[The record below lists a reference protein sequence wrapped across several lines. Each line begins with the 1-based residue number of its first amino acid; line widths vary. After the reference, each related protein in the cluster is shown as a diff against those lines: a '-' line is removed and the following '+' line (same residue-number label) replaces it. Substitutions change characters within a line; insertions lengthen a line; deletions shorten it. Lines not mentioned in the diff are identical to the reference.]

1 MSQCIVSE
9 INIYPV
15 KSFAGLSLESVN
27 LDRFGP
33 ANDRRWMLVDE
44 QGLAITQRDQPLL
57 ACVKTQLCP
66 AGLLLKIGDDHIE
79 VMIPGAS
86 AQKHRVTVWDDEV
99 DALDCGN
106 DVALWLSSQLAL
118 TARLVYMPDDSI
130 RPVDGNYAQS
140 GETVGFA
147 DGFPLLLISQASL
160 DDLNSRL
167 ENPVPMN
174 RFRPNLVVSGCDA
187 FAEDTWKRIRVG
199 SMEFDVAKP
208 CERCVVPSIDQRTGE
223 KDRAINRML
232 ASFRRREG
240 KIYFG
245 QNLLYRGAGILHL
258 SSPVE
263 VIE

>member
-57 ACVKTQLCP
+57 ACVQVRLYCE
-66 AGLLLKIGDDHIE
+66 GLVLTFGDEQIE
-79 VMIPGAS
+79 VITPDVS
-86 AQKHRVTVWDDEV
+86 AQKSRVKVWGDEV
-99 DALDCGN
+99 AALDCGN
-106 DVALWLSSQLAL
+106 EVALWLSSQLAL
-118 TARLVYMPDDSI
+118 KTRLVYMPDDTI
-130 RPVDGNYAQS
+130 RPVDGAYAQS

-160 DDLNSRL
+160 DDLNNRL

-174 RFRPNLVVSGCDA
+174 RFRPNLVVSGCEA

-208 CERCVVPSIDQRTGE
+208 CERCVMPSIDQATGE
-223 KDRAINRML
+223 KDRAINRVL
-232 ASFRRREG
+232 ASFRRRDG

-245 QNLLYRGAGILHL
+245 QNLLYREMGILHL